1 METLREV
8 PQLPKPTCQGWIPGF
23 RTWTLY
29 ASDQNGKEICRVSE
43 KRSNNALKYV
53 DFINNLV
60 YRGYKLSRDQRHY
73 LKYDQGLGFMDP
85 VYLKFVTY
93 GNLVEIVQLAGF
105 TENEVRESRNKPER
119 IQQLFA
125 ERLGL
130 EYEELRNCL
139 AKI

>member
-1 METLREV
+1 M
-8 PQLPKPTCQGWIPGF
+8 
-23 RTWTLY
+23 
-29 ASDQNGKEICRVSE
+29 SE

-93 GNLVEIVQLAGF
+93 GNLIEIVKFAGF
-105 TENEVRESRNKPER
+105 TENEARESRNKPER